1 MFEHMER
8 RTTIRLD
15 AALLD
20 RVKRLALDSGR
31 TLTAVIADS
40 LRETL
45 SRTPCQRLPLA
56 ELPVSSRSGGTW
68 PGVNLDSWSELLD
81 RMEQPEGRTR
91 RIGPV
96 RSGEER
102 RRAPRKQ
109 GASR

>member
-15 AALLD
+15 ASLLD
-20 RVKRLALDSGR
+20 RAKRLALDSGR

-45 SRTPCQRLPLA
+45 SRTPSQQPPLA

-81 RMEQPEGRTR
+81 RMEQPDRQTR
-91 RIGPV
+91 QRERVP
-96 RSGEER
+96 RSRER
-102 RRAPRKQ
+102 KRAPGK
-109 GASR
+109 GAASR